1 MPGPVAGMTARGLGV
16 AFAQGMRGRRSTV
29 ARHLQRVHGPGLTG
43 PALER
48 AVQRSFDSYARYWME
63 AFRLPSL
70 TPAEMDAAMSY
81 EGLEHLYAAL
91 DEGRGAIM
99 AIPHLG
105 NWDFGGAWLASQ
117 GVPAAAVAEVLEPPE
132 LFEWFASYRRRL
144 GVEIIPLGPSAG
156 TDVLRA
162 VKAGKVV
169 GLICD
174 RDIGGTGVRVRF
186 FGEETTLPGGPATL
200 ALRAGAAVL
209 PAAIYMTPRG
219 GHLGVVRPPIS
230 TERTGRLR
238 EDVTR
243 ITQAIADE
251 LELLIRRAPEQ
262 WHLFQPNWPSDPGYG
277 S

>member
-1 MPGPVAGMTARGLGV
+1 MPRPVARATARGLGV
-16 AFAQGMRGRRSTV
+16 AFAQGMRGRHSTV
-29 ARHLQRVHGPGLTG
+29 ARHLQRIHGPGLTG
-43 PALER
+43 AELER

-63 AFRLPSL
+63 AFRLPSM
-70 TPAEMDAAMSY
+70 TPADMDAAMSY

-132 LFEWFASYRRRL
+132 LFEWFAAYRRRM

-162 VKAGKVV
+162 VRAGKVV

-174 RDIGGTGVRVRF
+174 RDIGGTGVPVTF
-186 FGEETTLPGGPATL
+186 FGETTTLPGGPATL

-209 PAAIYMTPRG
+209 PTAIYMTPRG

-238 EDVTR
+238 EDVAR

-277 S
+277 A